1 MVKSFEKKIHTFWL
15 KCIVIPMNATHFL
28 KGKVYHIYLM
38 WWLIYFASASSGSR
52 SRLTL
57 CKALPGFFLCDF
69 SSLLYP
75 PIYYLGS
82 FNTSY
87 IIFLINLKIENLFF
101 YEIIKFCE
109 GKNIEYFLKYI
120 FCQNENWFQNRLIIG
135 QTYMCVWKL
144 PKYCLQY

>member
-1 MVKSFEKKIHTFWL
+1 
-15 KCIVIPMNATHFL
+15 
-28 KGKVYHIYLM
+28 M

-52 SRLTL
+52 SGLTL

-120 FCQNENWFQNRLIIG
+120 FCQNEN
-135 QTYMCVWKL
+135 
-144 PKYCLQY
+144 